1 MQMVVPW
8 LQASRKI
15 AFLLFFIGFNLGFVC
30 TLSFN
35 LRTRAH
41 GRISQLLYIWGFY
54 LVGHGRG
61 ASILEL
67 CISPTNAVDKACNPW
82 WITIGG
88 TGIQIIQELSPRLT
102 EHTVA
107 DDNDT
112 GWNLGGWRVGR

>member
-1 MQMVVPW
+1 MQ
-8 LQASRKI
+8 SSIFRKI
-15 AFLLFFIGFNLGFVC
+15 AFLLFLIGFNLGFVC
-30 TLSFN
+30 TLSPN
-35 LRTRAH
+35 LRTRA
-41 GRISQLLYIWGFY
+41 QLLYIWGFY

-82 WITIGG
+82 WITIGRA
-88 TGIQIIQELSPRLT
+88 GIQIIPELSPKLT

-112 GWNLGGWRVGR
+112 WWI